1 MNPELHL
8 PIFLAAFFTLQGLLT
23 FWTYRTSGS
32 APTALLVALLPL
44 IGLPYLLWQLRPR
57 LFDNHIAG
65 AITYLALITSC
76 FGFYF
81 LMPADE
87 TPWMLI
93 HTMAIVSFL
102 GTANVVG
109 TRLKD

>member
-8 PIFLAAFFTLQGLLT
+8 PVFLASFAALQVMLT
-23 FWTYRTSGS
+23 VWTYRTSGS
-32 APTALLVALLPL
+32 VPTALLVALVPPV
-44 IGLPYLLWQLRPR
+44 GLPYQLWQLRSR

-65 AITYLALITSC
+65 SISYIALITAC
-76 FGFYF
+76 FGFYV

-93 HTMAIVSFL
+93 HTMAIFAFL
-102 GTANVVG
+102 GTANVIG
-109 TRLKD
+109 TSLKD